1 MQQADNMQQMVALP
15 SSMRYSMRNVTAV
28 SADAGLRRFS
38 ASNGSV
44 FSPTTN
50 EIRIPVSGSE
60 GFLDTCRG
68 YLYFTIANKNT
79 GTTGE
84 GLTLSGDAMC
94 WVDSIRIEG
103 QGVLLERLDRAALW
117 NNLKTRWTGGSTMTH
132 SVNAKQGGS
141 GTFTVSNDG
150 ESIIK
155 GSQRTFCCKMP
166 LGFLSNHHEKALPQ
180 GVQFDIVIR
189 VNPTPVS
196 SFKWE
201 TADKYLFEI
210 LNPRF
215 YCPMYRVENREVM
228 SEYAQLLMSGSVS
241 WTGDSVKTYISPLA
255 AGAGTTSIQ
264 INDRSKSLKALVS
277 AKRVTADL
285 TTQAKSKQADTN
297 IKDVTDV
304 VYQIEGKNYPQ
315 DSIQLSTTEFARLY
329 DECAKAMD
337 GHPQVLA
344 ANFKDTGDQGLIA
357 VDLKHFDDDR
367 LTHVG
372 INTTGGAPNNLQ
384 ITTGASNV
392 ASDITTY
399 AVCDATWSLQ
409 SNGMI
414 TVDM

>member
-1 MQQADNMQQMVALP
+1 MQQTNEQQMVALP
-15 SSMRYSMRNVTAV
+15 SSMRYSMANVQAV
-28 SADAGLRRFS
+28 SADASLRRFS

-60 GFLDTCRG
+60 GFLDSCRG

-79 GTTGE
+79 GATGE
-84 GLTLSGDAMC
+84 KLTLSGDALC

-103 QGVLLERLDRAALW
+103 QGVLLERLDRAGLW
-117 NNLKTRWTGGSTMTH
+117 NNLKTRWSSGVTMTH
-132 SVNAKQGGS
+132 SNNALAGGS
-141 GTFTVSNDG
+141 SAFTKSNDG
-150 ESIIK
+150 EDIAK
-155 GSQRTFCCKMP
+155 GTSRTYCCKLP

-210 LNPRF
+210 QNPRF
-215 YCPMYRVENREVM
+215 YCPMYRVENRSVM
-228 SEYAQLLMSGSVS
+228 SEYAQVLQQGPIS

-255 AGAGTTSIQ
+255 SGAGTTSIQ
-264 INDRSKSLKALVS
+264 INDRSKSLKALIT
-277 AKRVTADL
+277 AKRVTADI

-297 IKDVTDV
+297 ITNVTDV
-304 VYQIEGKNYPQ
+304 LYQIEGKNYPQ
-315 DSIQLSTTEFARLY
+315 DGIQLSATEFARLY
-329 DECAKAMD
+329 DECAKAFE
-337 GHPQVLA
+337 GHPMVLA
-344 ANFKDTGDQGLIA
+344 NDFKSAGAQGLIA
-357 VDLKHFDDDR
+357 VDLKSFDDEK

-372 INTTGGAPNNLQ
+372 VNTTGGTPNNLQ
-384 ITTGASNV
+384 ITTDSSNV
-392 ASDITTY
+392 ASELTTY
-399 AVCDATWSLQ
+399 AVCDATWSLM